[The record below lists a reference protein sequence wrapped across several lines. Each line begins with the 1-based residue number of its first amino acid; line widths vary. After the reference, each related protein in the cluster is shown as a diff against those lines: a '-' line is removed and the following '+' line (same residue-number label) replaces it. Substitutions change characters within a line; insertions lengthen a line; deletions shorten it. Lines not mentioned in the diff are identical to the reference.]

1 MKRVKKEDTI
11 QKLSEQI
18 EVLKEDKNI
27 LAHQIEEINKLVA
40 NLFISQ
46 NHLESLNKKQTIFV
60 ANISHELRTALN
72 AILGFSQVMNDEV
85 FGPIENKKYKEYIK
99 FIQSNSNHLLSLV
112 NEILDL
118 SKIQANKMFLHE
130 TTIDLKQLLQD
141 AIFIALQFD
150 TKNNRNIVLHKMN
163 HIILRAD
170 EKLMKQIFLNV
181 LSNAVKFTKKE
192 EKIDVFVKKTSFGIR
207 LIFKDNGIGIPKE
220 KINKLFQP
228 FEQIENSF
236 SRTNIGSGL
245 GLVLVK
251 KMVILHGGRIEI
263 KSLYPKGVAVLIDL
277 PQKRIVSLGAKNEIS

>member
-1 MKRVKKEDTI
+1 MKTVKKEDII

>member
-1 MKRVKKEDTI
+1 MKTVKKEDII

-170 EKLMKQIFLNV
+170 EKLMKQIFVNV